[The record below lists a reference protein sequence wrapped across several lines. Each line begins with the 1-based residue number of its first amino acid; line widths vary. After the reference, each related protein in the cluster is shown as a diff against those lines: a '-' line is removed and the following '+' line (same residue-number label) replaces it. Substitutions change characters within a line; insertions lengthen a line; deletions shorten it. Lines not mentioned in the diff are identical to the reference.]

1 MRFDFMRSIVVA
13 LACVLTIVAFV
24 LDRPLQAK
32 DKDEIIKMQ
41 QELLILQRQVKDLQE
56 LDSKNTGEVKALL
69 NQALDNVN
77 SMRRDVAQ
85 IREIVD
91 RGVGEMVSNADTLT
105 QQVTRLSERLNATDQ
120 RIEKVQEQL
129 EGLRRI
135 FSPTQLSTNCEEGD
149 KLYETAYGDYIRGN
163 YALAVAQ
170 LRNYINCFP
179 NTEGAANAQYL
190 IGDSLYKQLDYKNAV
205 IEFDRLIA
213 GYPSSSRI
221 IAARLKKADSL
232 IKLER
237 YKEASSEL
245 KFLVENHPGTAEAL
259 QASELLRQLPVVPER
274 RRGR

>member
-1 MRFDFMRSIVVA
+1 MRSIVVA